1 MVIVQKP
8 ITFRGTEPN
17 AIVFLCYKHCVSIMY
32 YIAVDV
38 TKKCLIKSR
47 LNARIK
53 EYGAGEGVF
62 RKGQLKWFRIRIS
75 VNT

>member
-1 MVIVQKP
+1 MIVQIP
-8 ITFRGTEPN
+8 ITFRGIEPN

-38 TKKCLIKSR
+38 TKNVIKSR

-53 EYGAGEGVF
+53 EYGAEEEGVF
-62 RKGQLKWFRIRIS
+62 RKDQLKWFRIRIS
-75 VNT
+75 VNM